1 MTTVFKQVGP
11 YEILRQIGHGGMAVV
26 FLAIDTRVN
35 QHVALKLV
43 QQGSDREAQEIVDA
57 ERFGAELQKQFSER
71 GSYVPAV
78 YGYGIDE
85 DSGYFY
91 VAMEYLDGENLSELI
106 ARGPLPAD
114 RAADIGRDLARFL
127 EDAHAFETVVNG
139 RNLQSLLHL
148 DLKPRNVRITSKH
161 KVKVLDFGTAKAL
174 SLSRKVTRNDF
185 GSVAYLSPERLE
197 TGEVDARADLWALG
211 VVLYEMLRGTPPFQA
226 GDTRRLERLIM
237 SRRPPASLDGQCP
250 PGLAAIVSRLLDPQQ
265 SERYATAREIREDL
279 ERFRSGQR
287 TQAEQLGWPA
297 RAASDD
303 ATRRTSESSAG
314 RSGQVE
320 SGFSRSDPVASG
332 SSRSDSDDEKTRRTA
347 APRPAVAVP
356 PLPSSD
362 GAQVAR
368 LPAPAARQASGAR
381 PQTPPSRT
389 YRLFKAALLLIALG
403 LTVNEIS
410 VGSDAG
416 RLANQVS
423 THGFEQLPTA
433 WGQYRD
439 LEDRSQL
446 HFGIHGLRESLVERT
461 TVLAD
466 RVISNYRTPTPT
478 VREAQWMEA
487 RDALSQALA
496 AVGNRGR
503 LRAMLRYC
511 EGHLHRINGEAQK
524 QRGDGDGGQEAFA
537 EAVVAFRE
545 AAELRSNWVDPFLG
559 LARTF
564 ILGLEEVELGA
575 DALARA
581 QEIAQAPGQ
590 DWVMSD
596 REWAVLGD
604 GYRTRGNT
612 LVRSAAQLRGLP
624 QEREYLGRAAESY
637 RLALVEYGKASGFGT
652 VAQSIGRT
660 QRALQQVEERL
671 GEGFT
676 TLHDE
681 ASSTASEEPQ

>member
-26 FLAIDTRVN
+26 FLAIDTRVK

-78 YGYGIDE
+78 YGYGVDE

-211 VVLYEMLRGTPPFQA
+211 VVLYEMLRGAPPFQA

-237 SRRPPASLDGQCP
+237 ARRPPAPLDGHCP

-279 ERFRSGQR
+279 ERFRSGQQ

-303 ATRRTSESSAG
+303 ATRRTSEPAADRGHAG
-314 RSGQVE
+314 SG
-320 SGFSRSDPVASG
+320 RI
-332 SSRSDSDDEKTRRTA
+332 DSDDEKTRRTA
-347 APRPAVAVP
+347 PPRPAVAVP
-356 PLPSSD
+356 PVPLPA
-362 GAQVAR
+362 GAHVAR
-368 LPAPAARQASGAR
+368 MPAPHTDAARPASSARLQA
-381 PQTPPSRT
+381 PPSRT

-416 RLANQVS
+416 RMANQVS
-423 THGFEQLPTA
+423 THGFGQLPAA
-433 WGQYRD
+433 WAQYRD

-496 AVGNRGR
+496 IVGNRGR

-545 AAELRSNWVDPFLG
+545 AAELRTNWVDPFLG

-575 DALARA
+575 DALQRA
-581 QEIAQAPGQ
+581 QEIGQAPGQ
-590 DWVMSD
+590 DWAMSD

-624 QEREYLGRAAESY
+624 QEREYLARAAESY
-637 RLALVEYGKASGFGT
+637 RLALVEYGKASGFGA

-681 ASSTASEEPQ
+681 TSSSASEEPQ